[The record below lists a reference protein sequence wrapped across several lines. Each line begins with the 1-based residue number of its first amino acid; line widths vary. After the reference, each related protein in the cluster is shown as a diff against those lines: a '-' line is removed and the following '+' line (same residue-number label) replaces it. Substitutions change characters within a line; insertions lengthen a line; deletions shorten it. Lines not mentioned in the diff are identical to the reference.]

1 MRNAARLSDFDDIDE
16 IEHEALLTGTPE
28 RSWIWFGLIVS
39 LCIHITLC
47 IYFYRTRFMTADVVF
62 SDMQQPMTFRVKPVD
77 LSQLDKASG
86 DQMNPA
92 AKPNP
97 DDTKEQQPDEKKSF
111 DKLLQEIQATTQ
123 MPDDMSNVLPDKPKV
138 EQADVTSVMNE
149 IERSAAQTLST
160 NPNATREQSLL
171 NETSV
176 SGRPQPALSG
186 TELATS
192 TIIKHPNTFTSKLPG
207 DSAGP
212 NKKGAPGFSDLDQ
225 LLAQKGPL
233 GSGTKIPMPD
243 DQLFAF
249 DSADLQPSEILAK
262 LATLLKRN
270 PKATFTIEGYTD
282 SIGTDEY
289 NLDLSQRRA
298 EAVKQYL
305 VQTLAIDPNRIKTRG
320 YGASKFIVSP
330 HFLPP
335 NASQADYDVEIGR
348 QHLNRRVV
356 ISIDTNP
363 Q

>member
-1 MRNAARLSDFDDIDE
+1 MKSATKISDFDDIDD
-16 IEHEALLTGTPE
+16 IEFEALLTGSKE
-28 RSWIWFGLIVS
+28 RSWIWLGLIIS
-39 LCIHITLC
+39 LCLHLTLC
-47 IYFYRTRFMTADVVF
+47 FYFYRTRFFSVDVPL
-62 SDMQQPMTFRVKPVD
+62 SDLPPTTTFKIRNVD
-77 LSQLDKASG
+77 MKQLEKASG
-86 DQMNPA
+86 DQTNPA
-92 AKPNP
+92 AKPEP
-97 DDTKEQQPDEKKSF
+97 DSTEVQQPDERKSF
-111 DKLLQEIQATTQ
+111 DKLLQEIQATTA

-149 IERSAAQTLST
+149 IERSTAQTLST
-160 NPNATREQSLL
+160 NPNATHEQSVL
-171 NETSV
+171 NESAV

-192 TIIKHPNTFTSKLPG
+192 TIIKRPNTFTSKIPG

-212 NKKGAPGFSDLDQ
+212 NKKSAPGFSDLDQ

-243 DQLFAF
+243 DQLFGF
-249 DSADLQPSEILAK
+249 DSADLQPSEILTK

-289 NLDLSQRRA
+289 NFDLSQRRA
-298 EAVKQYL
+298 DSVKQYL

-320 YGASKFIVSP
+320 YGNTKFIVP
-330 HFLPP
+330 PRELPP
-335 NASQADYDVEIGR
+335 TASQGDFDAEIAR